1 MPEEINTNDINSNEI
16 NEQILLNQDEK
27 ITETNQLL
35 GATMQQNEER
45 KQLSEA
51 VNREKT
57 LSASNFFLFFD

>member
-45 KQLSEA
+45 KA
-51 VNREKT
+51 IK
-57 LSASNFFLFFD
+57 

>member
-35 GATMQQNEER
+35 GATMQQNE
-45 KQLSEA
+45 
-51 VNREKT
+51 
-57 LSASNFFLFFD
+57 